1 MTRPPYF
8 KPGTLLEAWDLMDRY
23 PGGRFIAGATDLF
36 VKLRNR
42 EARPP
47 ALISLRSV
55 SGLSGIEPGEPLRI
69 GACTTISDIVRSA
82 VLREKFP
89 LLVQGAQRLGSVQIR
104 NVATIGGNLCNCSP
118 CSDTATP
125 LLVMEAR
132 VRLSS
137 PGGVRELPIG
147 DFFLGPGQTCAARE
161 EILTDILLDPQ
172 PEGCRV
178 LYQKKGRVSM
188 DLAVASV
195 ASLLV
200 VKAGTC
206 ERTRIAAGSCAPV
219 PLRLKKVEALL
230 EGKRLTAELAAE
242 AGRVAAESVS
252 PITDVRATEDYRRA
266 VIGVYVRRAV
276 IAAMEGGA
284 P

>member
-1 MTRPPYF
+1 MKRPKYF
-8 KPGTLLEAWDLMDRY
+8 KPGTLLEAWDLLDRY
-23 PGGRFIAGATDLF
+23 PGARFIAGATDLF
-36 VKLRNR
+36 VKLKNR
-42 EARPP
+42 EVRPP
-47 ALISLRSV
+47 AVISLRSV
-55 SGLSGIEPGEPLRI
+55 SGLSGIEPGAPTRI
-69 GACTTISDIVRSA
+69 GACTTISDIVASA

-89 LLVQGAQRLGSVQIR
+89 LLVEGARRLGSVQIR

-147 DFFLGPGQTCAARE
+147 DFFLGPGQTCAAKE

-178 LYQKKGRVSM
+178 LYQKKGRVAM

-200 VKAGTC
+200 MKAGTC
-206 ERTRIAAGSCAPV
+206 TRARVAAGSCAPV
-219 PLRLKKVEALL
+219 PLRLKKVEAML
-230 EGKRLTAELAAE
+230 EGKKLTAEIAAE
-242 AGRVAAESVS
+242 AGRAAADSVS
-252 PITDVRATEDYRRA
+252 PITDVRATEEYRRT

-276 IAAMEGGA
+276 TAAMEGGA
-284 P
+284 S